1 MAEHLIKIS
10 VVNNQTGVAPS
21 SDGVMMMFIHA
32 TAIGSTF
39 ALDTPYLLTKLADAT
54 ALGITAANDATNAI
68 ALFQQINDFYAGGTN
83 DGLLLWIQ
91 GVAKAT
97 AMATYV
103 AGTAFANG
111 VRATSASSPSN
122 RAKMIGIC
130 YKLPTATQSATD
142 FPADVPATITALQAT
157 QVSLFAQGY
166 QFSAIVDGYNMST
179 TVTPS
184 TIGDISLKLC
194 SSISLC
200 ITGTQ
205 PNGVSSVGLALS
217 RFAQISIGHGF
228 GAVSDGSVANTA
240 YLTKSLAIQASGTLT
255 VGKVYT
261 VYNGSV
267 VYNSVTYVSGTDSQP
282 TQFTAVTGFTTF
294 TTPDTGYC
302 VEAFAP
308 VVNLTPSNANGTG
321 DIDQLGLK
329 QYMFL
334 RPWFNKSGFYWNDG
348 ATCTTSTLALSTQE
362 YNRVAN
368 ALSADA
374 LAFFINQIGSNQ
386 PLDTKTGAIAQN
398 VLNSLQQ
405 QFYDE
410 YISPLSVVNGGTG
423 DLTDGKLIL
432 TAPNF
437 NSTKT
442 MNFQLDIVPTPILG
456 SVTGTIQFVS
466 TL

>member
-1 MAEHLIKIS
+1 MAAHPIKIS
-10 VVNNQTGVAPS
+10 VINNQTGIPQS
-21 SDGVMMMFIHA
+21 TDGIMMMFIHA

-54 ALGITAANDATNAI
+54 ALGITAANDATNGI
-68 ALFQQINDFYAGGTN
+68 ALFQQVNEFYAGGTN

-97 AMATYV
+97 NFATYV
-103 AGTAFANG
+103 AGATFAAS
-111 VRATSASSPSN
+111 VRATGATTPAN

-130 YKLPTATQSATD
+130 YKLPTATQTATD
-142 FPADVPATITALQAT
+142 FPSDVPATITALQAA
-157 QVSLFAQGY
+157 QVSLFNQGY

-179 TVTPS
+179 TVTAA

-200 ITGTQ
+200 ITGTI

-217 RFAQISIGHGF
+217 RFAKISIGHGF
-228 GAVSDGSVANTA
+228 GAVADGSVAQTA
-240 YLTKSLAIQASGTLT
+240 YLTKCLAIPASGTLT

-261 VYNGSV
+261 VYNGTV
-267 VYNSVTYVSGTDSQP
+267 VYNSVTYVSGTDAQP

-308 VVNLTPSNANGTG
+308 IVALTPSNATGTG
-321 DIDQLGLK
+321 DIDLLGSK

-334 RPWFNKSGFYWNDG
+334 RTWFAHSGFYWNDG

-398 VLNSLQQ
+398 ILNSLQQ

-437 NSTKT
+437 NATKT
-442 MNFQLDIVPTPILG
+442 MNFSLQIVPTPILG
-456 SVTGTIQFVS
+456 SVVGTIQFVS
-466 TL
+466 TI

>member
-1 MAEHLIKIS
+1 
-10 VVNNQTGVAPS
+10 
-21 SDGVMMMFIHA
+21 
-32 TAIGSTF
+32 
-39 ALDTPYLLTKLADAT
+39 
-54 ALGITAANDATNAI
+54 
-68 ALFQQINDFYAGGTN
+68 
-83 DGLLLWIQ
+83 
-91 GVAKAT
+91 
-97 AMATYV
+97 
-103 AGTAFANG
+103 
-111 VRATSASSPSN
+111 
-122 RAKMIGIC
+122 
-130 YKLPTATQSATD
+130 
-142 FPADVPATITALQAT
+142 
-157 QVSLFAQGY
+157 
-166 QFSAIVDGYNMST
+166 
-179 TVTPS
+179 
-184 TIGDISLKLC
+184 
-194 SSISLC
+194 
-200 ITGTQ
+200 
-205 PNGVSSVGLALS
+205 LALS
-217 RFAQISIGHGF
+217 RFAQISIGHVF
-228 GAVSDGSVANTA
+228 GSVADGSVANNA

-308 VVNLTPSNANGTG
+308 VITLTPSNANGTG

-432 TAPNF
+432 SAPNF

-442 MNFQLDIVPTPILG
+442 MKFQLQIVPTPILG

>member
-10 VVNNQTGVAPS
+10 VINNQTGVAPS

-32 TAIGSTF
+32 TAISTTF

-54 ALGITAANDATNAI
+54 TLGITAANDASNGI
-68 ALFQQINDFYAGGTN
+68 ALFQQINEFYAGGTN
-83 DGLLLWIQ
+83 DGLLLWIV
-91 GVAKAT
+91 GVTKSQAF
-97 AMATYV
+97 ATYV
-103 AGTAFANG
+103 AGTTFANC
-111 VRATSASSPSN
+111 VRATSGSNPAN

-142 FPADVPATITALQAT
+142 FPSDVPATITALQAT

-166 QFSAIVDGYNMST
+166 QFSAIVDGYNMSS
-179 TVTPS
+179 TVTADS
-184 TIGDISLKLC
+184 IGDISLKLC
-194 SSISLC
+194 SSVSLC
-200 ITGTQ
+200 ITGTI

-217 RFAQISIGHGF
+217 RFAKISIGHGF
-228 GAVSDGSVANTA
+228 GAVADGSVANTA
-240 YLTKSLAIQASGTLT
+240 YLTKSLAVQASGTLT

-261 VYNGSV
+261 VYGGTV
-267 VYNSVTYVSGTDSQP
+267 VYNSVTYTAGTDSQP

-308 VVNLTPSNANGTG
+308 VIALSPSNSNGTG
-321 DIDQLGLK
+321 DIDYLGLK

-334 RPWFNKSGFYWNDG
+334 RPWFQKSGFYWNDG
-348 ATCTTSTLALSTQE
+348 ATCTSSTLALSTQE

-442 MNFQLDIVPTPILG
+442 MNFQLKIVPTPILG
-456 SVTGTIQFVS
+456 GVTGTIQFVS

>member
-1 MAEHLIKIS
+1 MASHPIKIS
-10 VVNNQTGVAPS
+10 VINNVAGVTPS

-68 ALFQQINDFYAGGTN
+68 ALFQQINEFYAGGNN
-83 DGLLLWIQ
+83 DGLLLWVV
-91 GVAKAT
+91 GVNKST
-97 AMATYV
+97 AFATYV
-103 AGTAFANG
+103 AGTTFANC
-111 VRATSASSPSN
+111 VRATNASAPQN

-130 YKLPTATQSATD
+130 YKLPTATQTAAD
-142 FPADVPATITALQAT
+142 FPADVTATITALQAT

-166 QFSAIVDGYNMST
+166 QFSAIVDGYNMSS
-179 TVTPS
+179 TVTPAA
-184 TIGDISLKLC
+184 IGDLALKAC

-200 ITGTQ
+200 ITGTV

-228 GAVSDGSVANTA
+228 GAVADGAVAQKA
-240 YLTKSLAIQASGTLT
+240 YLTRSFAVQASGTLT

-261 VYNGSV
+261 VYGGSV
-267 VYNSVTYVSGTDSQP
+267 TYNSVLYTAGTDSQP

-294 TTPDTGYC
+294 TTTDGGYC
-302 VEAFAP
+302 VEAFSP
-308 VVNLTPSNANGTG
+308 VINLTPSNANGTG
-321 DIDQLGLK
+321 DIDYLGTK

-334 RPWFNKSGFYWNDG
+334 RTWFNKTGFYWNDG
-348 ATCTTSTLALSTQE
+348 ATCTSSALSLSTQE

-398 VLNSLQQ
+398 VLNAYQQ

-423 DLTDGKLIL
+423 DLTDGKLTL
-432 TAPNF
+432 SAPNF

-442 MNFQLDIVPTPILG
+442 MNFTLKIVPTPILG
-456 SVTGTIQFVS
+456 SVTGTIEFVS
-466 TL
+466 TI